1 VEKKLAGKVQT
12 VLGLIDGDELGLT
25 LPHEHLLLDLSVRF
39 QLQDQSVSARV
50 MAEKP
55 VSLDMIGWLRF
66 HLFEN
71 RNNLMLE
78 DEELAIKEASLFK
91 LAGGKSMVDVT
102 NWGIGRDLL
111 VLTRISRATKLN
123 IIMGTGYYTM
133 DSGCAE
139 ALKTKSED
147 EIFEEIVQDIMV
159 GTDGICAGIIG
170 EIGADSWPLDDIEI
184 KSLRAAVRAQRATGA
199 ALTIHPGRLEESP
212 LQILKIID
220 KAGAD
225 ISRVVINHLDRTA
238 YSFESMVEM
247 AKTGCYLEFDCFSM
261 EGYYP
266 RRYGV
271 FDVPNDAARVNYIIR
286 LIDQGYLNQI
296 LISTDTCMKSRLV
309 AYGGP
314 GYAHIPDN
322 VIPWMRA
329 KGMSEE
335 IINTITV
342 ENPKRMLTFVSP
354 QTKQR

>member
-1 VEKKLAGKVQT
+1 MEKKLARKVQT

-39 QLQDQSVSARV
+39 KLIEESVSARV
-50 MAEKP
+50 MAQKP
-55 VSLDMIGWLRF
+55 VSLDMTGWLRF

-71 RNNLMLE
+71 RDNLMLD
-78 DEELAIKEASLFK
+78 DEELATKEVSLFK
-91 LAGGKSMVDVT
+91 RAGGKSVVDVT
-102 NWGIGRDLL
+102 NWGIGQDPHALA
-111 VLTRISRATKLN
+111 RISRTTGLH
-123 IIMGTGYYTM
+123 IIMGTGYYTL

-139 ALKTKSED
+139 ILKEKSED
-147 EIFEEIVQDIMV
+147 EIFDDIMKDIMV

-184 KSLRAAVRAQRATGA
+184 KSLRASTRAQRATGA

-212 LQILKIID
+212 LQILKIVE

-225 ISRVVINHLDRTA
+225 MSRVIMEHIDRTA
-238 YSFESMVEM
+238 YSFDSMVAM

-271 FDVPNDAARVNYIIR
+271 FDIPNDAARVNYIIR
-286 LIDQGYLNQI
+286 LIDLGYLNQI
-296 LISTDTCMKSRLV
+296 LISTDTAMKARLV

-335 IINTITV
+335 VIRTITV
-342 ENPKRMLTFVSP
+342 ENPKRMLTFVSS
-354 QTKQR
+354 

>member
-1 VEKKLAGKVQT
+1 MEKKLARKVQT

-39 QLQDQSVSARV
+39 KLIEESVTAKI
-50 MAEKP
+50 MAQKP
-55 VSLDMIGWLRF
+55 VSLDMTGWLRF

-71 RNNLMLE
+71 RDNLML
-78 DEELAIKEASLFK
+78 DNEELATKEISLFK
-91 LAGGKSMVDVT
+91 RAGGKSVVDVT
-102 NWGIGRDLL
+102 NWGIGQDPHALA
-111 VLTRISRATKLN
+111 RISRTTGLH
-123 IIMGTGYYTM
+123 IIMGTGYYTL

-139 ALKTKSED
+139 ILKEKSED
-147 EIFEEIVQDIMV
+147 EIFDDIIKDIMV

-184 KSLRAAVRAQRATGA
+184 KSLRASTRVQRATGA
-199 ALTIHPGRLEESP
+199 ALTIHPGRFEESP
-212 LQILKIID
+212 LQILKIVE

-225 ISRVVINHLDRTA
+225 MSRVIMEHIDRTA
-238 YSFESMVEM
+238 YSFDSMVAM

-271 FDVPNDAARVNYIIR
+271 FDIPNDAARVNYIIR
-286 LIDQGYLNQI
+286 LIDLGYLNQI
-296 LISTDTCMKSRLV
+296 LISTDTAMKARLV

-335 IINTITV
+335 VIRTITV
-342 ENPKRMLTFVSP
+342 ENPKRMLTFVSS
-354 QTKQR
+354 

>member
-12 VLGLIDGDELGLT
+12 VLGLIDGEELGLT

-39 QLQDQSVSARV
+39 KLMDESVTAKI
-50 MAEKP
+50 MAQKP
-55 VSLDMIGWLRF
+55 VSLDMTGWLRF

-71 RNNLMLE
+71 RDNLMLD
-78 DEELAIKEASLFK
+78 DEELATKEVSLFK
-91 LAGGKSMVDVT
+91 RAGGKSVVDVT
-102 NWGIGRDLL
+102 NWGIGQDPHALA
-111 VLTRISRATKLN
+111 RISRTTELH
-123 IIMGTGYYTM
+123 IIMGTGYYTL

-139 ALKTKSED
+139 ILKEKSED
-147 EIFEEIVQDIMV
+147 EIFDDIVKDIMV

-184 KSLRAAVRAQRATGA
+184 KSLCASARAQRATGA
-199 ALTIHPGRLEESP
+199 ALTIHPGRHEESP
-212 LQILKIID
+212 LQILEIVD
-220 KAGAD
+220 KASAD
-225 ISRVVINHLDRTA
+225 MSRVIMEHLDRTA

-271 FDVPNDAARVNYIIR
+271 FDIPNDAARVNYIIR
-286 LIDQGYLNQI
+286 LIDKGYLNQI
-296 LISTDTCMKSRLV
+296 LISTDTAIKARLV

-314 GYAHIPDN
+314 GYAHVPDN

-329 KGMSEE
+329 KGMSSEV
-335 IINTITV
+335 INTITV
-342 ENPKRMLTFVSP
+342 ENPKRMLTFVSS
-354 QTKQR
+354 